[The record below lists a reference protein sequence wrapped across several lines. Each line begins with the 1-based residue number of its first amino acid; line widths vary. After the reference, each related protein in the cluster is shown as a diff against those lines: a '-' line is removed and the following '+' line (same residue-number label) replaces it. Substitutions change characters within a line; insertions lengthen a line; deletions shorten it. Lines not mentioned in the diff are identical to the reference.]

1 MLDQNTD
8 RMWFVIGALVVGAG
22 IILLANKALPEVF
35 ANVTKSFEAVTD
47 NAIKDAATLASA
59 EENIIWEIRNSSL
72 TNIGGYRNAVVE
84 KISNQTVESM
94 NTNKALRVKIT
105 GGEQAVKGVA
115 AIVPTWDQVVGRR
128 YVYDITVKNNGDKT
142 VYLSNNMMDTK
153 SLNVGE
159 TKRLRFVAKATG
171 NTHLQFQL
179 NTKAVND
186 SIDVYLSDYSFG
198 YYADDLE

>member
-22 IILLANKALPEVF
+22 IILLANKALPEIF
-35 ANVTKSFEAVTD
+35 ANVTKSFETVTD
-47 NAIKDAATLASA
+47 NAIKDAA
-59 EENIIWEIRNSSL
+59 EENIIWEIRNGSL
-72 TNIGGYRNAVVE
+72 ANIGGYRNAVVE
-84 KISNQTVESM
+84 KTFNQTVESM
-94 NTNKALRVKIT
+94 NTNKAIRVKIT
-105 GGEQAVKGVA
+105 GGELVVKGVA

-128 YVYDITVKNNGDKT
+128 YVYDITVKNNGDKII
-142 VYLSNNMMDTK
+142 YLSNNLTESQ
-153 SLNVGE
+153 SLNAGE

-171 NTHLQFQL
+171 DTHLQFQL
-179 NTKAVND
+179 NTKDVND

>member
-22 IILLANKALPEVF
+22 IILLANKALPEIF
-35 ANVTKSFEAVTD
+35 ANVTKSFETVTD
-47 NAIKDAATLASA
+47 NAIKDAA
-59 EENIIWEIRNSSL
+59 EENIIWEIRNGSL
-72 TNIGGYRNAVVE
+72 ANIGGYRNAVVE
-84 KISNQTVESM
+84 KTFNQTVESM
-94 NTNKALRVKIT
+94 NTNKAIRVKIT
-105 GGEQAVKGVA
+105 GGELVVKGVA

-128 YVYDITVKNNGDKT
+128 YVYDITVKNNGDKI
-142 VYLSNNMMDTK
+142 VYLSNNLTESQ
-153 SLNVGE
+153 SLNAGE

-171 NTHLQFQL
+171 DTHLQFQL
-179 NTKAVND
+179 NTKDVND

>member
-22 IILLANKALPEVF
+22 IILLANKALPEIF
-35 ANVTKSFEAVTD
+35 ANVTKSFETVTD
-47 NAIKDAATLASA
+47 NAIKDAAKLASA
-59 EENIIWEIRNSSL
+59 EENIIWEIMNGSL
-72 TNIGGYRNAVVE
+72 TSIGGHKNATVE
-84 KISNQTVESM
+84 KTFNQTVESM
-94 NTNKALRVKIT
+94 NTNEAIRVKIT
-105 GGEQAVKGVA
+105 GGELVVKGVA
-115 AIVPTWDQVVGRR
+115 AIVPTRNQVVGRR
-128 YVYDITVKNNGDKT
+128 YVYDITVKNNGDKI
-142 VYLSNNMMDTK
+142 VYLSNNLTESQ
-153 SLNVGE
+153 SLNAGE

-171 NTHLQFQL
+171 DTHLQFQL

>member
-22 IILLANKALPEVF
+22 IILLANKALPEIF
-35 ANVTKSFEAVTD
+35 ANVTKSFETVTD
-47 NAIKDAATLASA
+47 NAIKDAA
-59 EENIIWEIRNSSL
+59 EENIIWEIRNGSL
-72 TNIGGYRNAVVE
+72 ANIGGYRNAVVE
-84 KISNQTVESM
+84 KTFNQTVESM
-94 NTNKALRVKIT
+94 NTNKAIRVKVT
-105 GGEQAVKGVA
+105 GGELVVKGVA

-128 YVYDITVKNNGDKT
+128 YVYDITVKNNGDKI
-142 VYLSNNMMDTK
+142 VYLSNNLTESQ
-153 SLNVGE
+153 SLNARD

-171 NTHLQFQL
+171 DTHLQFQL
-179 NTKAVND
+179 NTKDVND

>member
-22 IILLANKALPEVF
+22 IILLANKALPEIF
-35 ANVTKSFEAVTD
+35 ANVTKSFETVTD
-47 NAIKDAATLASA
+47 NAIKDAAKLASA
-59 EENIIWEIRNSSL
+59 EENIVWKIRNSSL
-72 TNIGGYRNAVVE
+72 PNIGGYRNAVVE
-84 KISNQTVESM
+84 KTSNQTVESM
-94 NTNKALRVKIT
+94 NTNKAIRVKVT
-105 GGEQAVKGVA
+105 GGELVVKGVA

-128 YVYDITVKNNGDKT
+128 YVYDITAKNNGDKI
-142 VYLSNNMMDTK
+142 VYLSNNMTESQ
-153 SLNVGE
+153 SLYAGE

>member
-1 MLDQNTD
+1 MGDEMLDQNTD

-22 IILLANKALPEVF
+22 IILLANKALPEIF
-35 ANVTKSFEAVTD
+35 ANVTKSFETVTD
-47 NAIKDAATLASA
+47 NAIKDAA
-59 EENIIWEIRNSSL
+59 EENIIWEIRNGSL
-72 TNIGGYRNAVVE
+72 ANIGGYRNATVE
-84 KISNQTVESM
+84 KTFNQTVESM
-94 NTNKALRVKIT
+94 NTNKAIRVKIT
-105 GGEQAVKGVA
+105 GGELVVKGVA

-128 YVYDITVKNNGDKT
+128 YVYDITVKNNGDKI
-142 VYLSNNMMDTK
+142 VYLSNNLTESQ
-153 SLNVGE
+153 SLNAGE

-171 NTHLQFQL
+171 DTHLQFQL

>member
-22 IILLANKALPEVF
+22 IILLANKALPEIF
-35 ANVTKSFEAVTD
+35 ANVTKSFETVTD
-47 NAIKDAATLASA
+47 NAIKDAA
-59 EENIIWEIRNSSL
+59 EENIIWEIRNGSL
-72 TNIGGYRNAVVE
+72 ANIGGYRNAVVE
-84 KISNQTVESM
+84 KTFNQTVESM
-94 NTNKALRVKIT
+94 NTNKAIRVKVT
-105 GGEQAVKGVA
+105 GGELVVKGVA

-128 YVYDITVKNNGDKT
+128 YVYDITVKNNGDKI
-142 VYLSNNMMDTK
+142 VYLSNNLTESQ
-153 SLNVGE
+153 SLNAGE

-171 NTHLQFQL
+171 DTHLQFQL
-179 NTKAVND
+179 NTKDVND